1 MEPAAAV
8 VVFSSGCGMAAARLH
23 TVHDVPHMK
32 RVAKILLGV
41 LGVLILLIVAAAI
54 ALPLLVDPND
64 YKPQINAAIEDQ
76 IGREVDISGDIGL
89 SVFPWLGVELGRVSV
104 ANADGFGDEP
114 MATMEAAEIS
124 VKLLPLL
131 SREIEVGTVGLQGLN
146 LRLARNADG
155 RTNWASISEH
165 LTRNQAE
172 SGNGESPAESEPKN
186 DPAPDD
192 GGFSL
197 SSLQIGAIDIRD
209 AAVSWR
215 DATTGTDYR
224 ASGVKLV
231 TGRLTDGE
239 PVRLEFGGDFEAP
252 EAALAGEV
260 NLVAQVEPSIV
271 DQFYRF
277 SDLSLNV
284 IASGEAVPA
293 GRQQASLTGA
303 GEFDLD
309 AGRFKLSNMALQAAG
324 LNVNANADG
333 SDLGTDAAAYS
344 GRVTVKEFNPRA
356 VMRELEIEPPA
367 TQRDAA
373 LSTAGFDAQFDA
385 GNDHVQFKQILATL
399 DDSSVKGSARVE
411 DFAQPAI
418 GFDLSL
424 DELNVDNYL
433 PPGSAEQAKNEAPAE
448 TGGGAEQKAAEIDL
462 SMLEDLRLDG
472 KLSADSLTAA
482 NIHVTN
488 ADLAVRARDGVLT
501 IEPLTA
507 ELYEGNVRVTATV
520 DASRETP
527 RYSLAGNLNG
537 LRFAPL
543 LADVAGTERVDALA
557 NMSLDLTTSGRQV
570 AAMKRALD
578 GSLGFDLRDGAFNG
592 FNLADLIA
600 AARSRLGGD
609 DTGEASTALGD
620 DKRTP
625 FSRFAGQFNVTDG
638 VLAGKDLNLTTRLLN
653 ATGAGSYDLADNAL
667 DYTVN
672 ARVPEDADGTL
683 ERLAGVTVPIRLSGN
698 LLSPDY
704 RLDVAGALKGVA
716 EKRLSEEKSKLADK
730 VREKIEER
738 TGGDEEL
745 GGRLQRGIESLF
757 GGGDEREGDDSQ
769 DESR

>member
-1 MEPAAAV
+1 MV
-8 VVFSSGCGMAAARLH
+8 AARLH
-23 TVHDVPHMK
+23 IVHDAPHMK

-114 MATMEAAEIS
+114 MATAQAAEIS
-124 VKLLPLL
+124 IKLLPLL

-215 DATTGTDYR
+215 DATTGADYR

-252 EAALAGEV
+252 EAALGGEV
-260 NLVAQVEPSIV
+260 SLVAQVEPSIA

-303 GEFDLD
+303 GEFDVD

-324 LNVNANADG
+324 LNVNANVDG
-333 SDLGTDAAAYS
+333 SDLGSDAAAYS
-344 GRVTVKEFNPRA
+344 GRVTVKEFNPST

-373 LSTAGFDAQFDA
+373 LSTAGFDAQFEA
-385 GNDHVQFKQILATL
+385 GNEHVQFKQILATL

-424 DELNVDNYL
+424 DELNVDDYL
-433 PPGSAEQAKNEAPAE
+433 P
-448 TGGGAEQKAAEIDL
+448 
-462 SMLEDLRLDG
+462 
-472 KLSADSLTAA
+472 
-482 NIHVTN
+482 
-488 ADLAVRARDGVLT
+488 
-501 IEPLTA
+501 
-507 ELYEGNVRVTATV
+507 
-520 DASRETP
+520 
-527 RYSLAGNLNG
+527 
-537 LRFAPL
+537 
-543 LADVAGTERVDALA
+543 
-557 NMSLDLTTSGRQV
+557 
-570 AAMKRALD
+570 
-578 GSLGFDLRDGAFNG
+578 
-592 FNLADLIA
+592 
-600 AARSRLGGD
+600 
-609 DTGEASTALGD
+609 
-620 DKRTP
+620 
-625 FSRFAGQFNVTDG
+625 
-638 VLAGKDLNLTTRLLN
+638 
-653 ATGAGSYDLADNAL
+653 
-667 DYTVN
+667 
-672 ARVPEDADGTL
+672 
-683 ERLAGVTVPIRLSGN
+683 
-698 LLSPDY
+698 
-704 RLDVAGALKGVA
+704 
-716 EKRLSEEKSKLADK
+716 
-730 VREKIEER
+730 
-738 TGGDEEL
+738 
-745 GGRLQRGIESLF
+745 
-757 GGGDEREGDDSQ
+757 
-769 DESR
+769 